1 MQCAH
6 VVAAASGVSISVPN
20 LTLAIT
26 YLVDRQVRLFIN
38 SNRQI
43 WDDVDHSSVGYYA
56 GSDTIE
62 FVFVYKLPFTI
73 SLYRSL
79 KAAVVP
85 NYFSMTS

>member
-20 LTLAIT
+20 LAIT

-56 GSDTIE
+56 GSDTVE
-62 FVFVYKLPFTI
+62 FVFVFKLPFTII

-85 NYFSMTS
+85 NYFSMTP